1 LPNTPSI
8 PELQQQVQLLVSAE
22 RYQHILRVADLA
34 VEIARANGFPA
45 EPTYLAALLHD
56 AARDFPPKRLL
67 LLAPPENPTEQAHPL
82 SLHGRVARLLAIDWG
97 VSDPQVLEAIEGHVY
112 GVDPS
117 NGIGMALFLADI
129 SEPARQVN
137 HDLRQLALEG
147 HLLEAYI
154 RAIDSKLEYLECKGV
169 VPHPRTAQVRQRLLE
184 AGLLPAMRV

>member
-1 LPNTPSI
+1 MPNTLSI
-8 PELQQQVQLLVSAE
+8 PELQQQVQLLVSPA
-22 RYQHILRVADLA
+22 RYQHILRVAELA
-34 VEIARANGFPA
+34 VAIARANGLSA
-45 EPTYLAALLHD
+45 EATYLAALLHD
-56 AARDFPPKRLL
+56 AARDFAPDRLL
-67 LLAPPENPTEQAHPL
+67 QLAPPENPAEQAHPL
-82 SLHGRVARLLAIDWG
+82 SLHGRVARRMAVEWG
-97 VSDPQVLEAIEGHVY
+97 VADPQILEAIEGHVY

-154 RAIDSKLEYLECKGV
+154 RAIQSKLEYLECKGV

-184 AGLLPAMRV
+184 AGLLEAPRV